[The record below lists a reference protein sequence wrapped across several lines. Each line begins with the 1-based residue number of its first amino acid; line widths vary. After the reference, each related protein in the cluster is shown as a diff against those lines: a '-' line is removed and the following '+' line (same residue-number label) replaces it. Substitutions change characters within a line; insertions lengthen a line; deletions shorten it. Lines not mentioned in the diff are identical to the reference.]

1 MPGGPLVRLLAR
13 DFLVLSQIQTL
24 LALLMSV
31 FTAVGPSTAAFR
43 NITGPT
49 VAENY
54 EYIILSLIIIM
65 ASGARWIGQQL
76 QIL

>member
-1 MPGGPLVRLLAR
+1 MPGGPLVLLAQ

-24 LALLMSV
+24 LALLTLR

-49 VAENY
+49 VAAVTQY
-54 EYIILSLIIIM
+54 
-65 ASGARWIGQQL
+65 
-76 QIL
+76 